1 MNNHHAASNSRARRA
16 ALAIL
21 GVSLLLVSCRPQA
34 VAGKNPPP
42 SGPASLSAGSGAPR
56 ADKIIKTDEEWKKI
70 LTPEQFQI
78 TRRKGT
84 ERPFQN
90 AYDGNKAPGLYR
102 CVSCDLDLFSS
113 ETKFDSRTGWP
124 SFWQPIAPDRI
135 ATAPDNS
142 LFSKRTE
149 VLCNRCDAHLGHVFD
164 DGPKPTGLRY
174 CLNSAALKF
183 TKAP

>member
-1 MNNHHAASNSRARRA
+1 MNNQNVRSLSFTKRA
-16 ALAIL
+16 AWTML
-21 GVSLLLVSCRPQA
+21 GASLLLVSCRPET
-34 VAGKNPPP
+34 VAGTNSPPVGQ
-42 SGPASLSAGSGAPR
+42 SSQPADGTVPR
-56 ADKIIKTDEEWKKI
+56 ADKINKTDEEWKKI

-90 AYDGNKAPGLYR
+90 AYNDNKARGLYR

-113 ETKFDSRTGWP
+113 EKKFDSGTGWP

-135 ATAPDNS
+135 GTEPDNS

-149 VLCNRCDAHLGHVFD
+149 VLCHRCDAHLGHVFD
-164 DGPKPTGLRY
+164 DGPRPTGLRY